1 MPGMRDTN
9 LFGYRLTQHARLRC
23 AQRGYRMQDIELV
36 LAYGTRTLEG
46 VLLRYRDVH
55 APIEDIRRQI
65 RTMQK
70 KRKKAQPNLVGNE
83 IR

>member
-1 MPGMRDTN
+1 
-9 LFGYRLTQHARLRC
+9 
-23 AQRGYRMQDIELV
+23 MQDIELV

-46 VLLRYRDVH
+46 VLLRYRDVQ

-65 RTMQK
+65 RTMQ
-70 KRKKAQPNLVGNE
+70 RKTRKAQPNLVGKE